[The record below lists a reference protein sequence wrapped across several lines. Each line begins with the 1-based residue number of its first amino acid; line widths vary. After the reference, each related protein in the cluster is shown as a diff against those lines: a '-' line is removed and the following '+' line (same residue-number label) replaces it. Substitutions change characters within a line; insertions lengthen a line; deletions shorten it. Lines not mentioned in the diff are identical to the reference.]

1 MRIISGASNGLSH
14 LHSNGIIHSNV
25 KASNVM
31 IDGDFTPKASFH
43 CKILASDWSTNEN
56 WNQLRHVEN
65 NHVEKNPDSE
75 NVRWWALELFYDSI
89 VSFSYIYH
97 FWQSLQIF
105 RIRTL
110 GRLRKKPIFGVLVFW
125 CGRFSL
131 WERRRIQIL
140 LPKISSIMWKWVS
153 QGMTNVNSVSVRRS
167 ITGPCFLQTALPRLS
182 TSSPSWI
189 LEALVEQ
196 GLFPSLSR
204 RGRPS
209 FREMKFEV

>member
-1 MRIISGASNGLSH
+1 MRIVSGASNGLSH
-14 LHSNGIIHSNV
+14 LHSNGIIHSNI

-56 WNQLRHVEN
+56 WNQLRHIEN

-89 VSFSYIYH
+89 VSFAIFFRIHH
-97 FWQSLQIF
+97 FRQSLQIF

-110 GRLRKKPIFGVLVFW
+110 GRLQKKPIFGVLVFW

-140 LPKISSIMWKWVS
+140 LLKISSIMWKWVS
-153 QGMTNVNSVSVRRS
+153 QGMTIVISVR
-167 ITGPCFLQTALPRLS
+167 
-182 TSSPSWI
+182 
-189 LEALVEQ
+189 
-196 GLFPSLSR
+196 
-204 RGRPS
+204 
-209 FREMKFEV
+209 